1 MAYENLCM
9 YCFEDMDGKTTCPHC
24 GKDSRA
30 AVPQI
35 QMLPGSQ
42 VYHGRFLVGRALG
55 QDATGI
61 VYSAFDTK
69 KENRL
74 RIREYLPRDC
84 AERLNDGAVV
94 PVAGMEDQFE
104 AGLKKLRA
112 SVENVEDPRKR
123 HFFFEENGTG
133 YIAQRKSAS
142 AAAEQDREPE
152 EEAER
157 GGRGRVLLFAGI
169 AVAVLVVAAVLLI
182 TVFNGATTSGRD
194 ITQSPTLD
202 PSQVWIPVTTP
213 TPTPYV
219 APTFA
224 ALVDPELS
232 WMDYT
237 YDGDVEQEYQQAQRA
252 SATPTPTPLPI
263 VGSSGTQRYRLVNGD
278 SSRDEIRALQK
289 KLYELGWLEKSQ
301 VTGKYDAATRQAVRD
316 FQAYVNDHYKPR
328 EKLSVDG
335 AAGPK
340 TQQWLYEAG
349 ATRPTPKPTPKVTP
363 RPDDDTVDE
372 SSPATLVRRAQR
384 KLIALGLLPEGSAD
398 GSYGAST
405 VKAVRSFQKRVNEIA
420 GYDVLEV
427 TGKLDALSLAFLD
440 YYAEEWDSLRKAT
453 AEPTEKPKPTRK
465 PTPTPTTR
473 PVEVLEG
480 VINGKS
486 TKAEIRKV
494 QQLLVDI
501 GMLPGGG
508 ADGVYGSATIS
519 AVADFQ
525 QWVNDQR
532 GEETLPVNGEVD
544 QMTLLYLQY
553 CKDHGMMPYGT
564 PTPRPTQKP
573 TPKPTMKPT
582 PLPTEQPAALDVDI
596 ALDPDLDV
604 DPDVSGNQEIELDQE
619 PEGGAISVGPGSDRE
634 SIRYV
639 QEMLS
644 AVGAMDANGIDGVYG
659 KGTTRA
665 VRRFQQ
671 WVNSAQGAGT
681 VPEDGKVDDR
691 TRQAL
696 EYAYEQGL
704 NMRQAAEAPTAA
716 PTEAPVEEPA
726 GAPTAQPL
734 VPEEEPA
741 EEPEGEQEITV
752 DGDSDP
758 ESIRYIQQ
766 MLSATGL
773 LAEDDVNG
781 VYDEATTDAVRR
793 FQAWVNSARG
803 KAVLEVNGRM
813 DDLTRQALEYAF
825 EHKMKAEPEEAGA
838 DAEPETE
845 AALDAEVIEPEP
857 PEETPTPE
865 PVAEIGAIDIAFG
878 DELSTGEVIS
888 IREGKVNVRW
898 RAEGDVNSYAV
909 YVTDGSGMPI
919 VEQEGIQETGFT
931 IDTRRMNPG
940 EVYTL
945 RLGVLPQGGTENDI
959 LWQTARFMLPA
970 QKTPEVEQTPEPE
983 PEPEPQVGLVSAPE
997 IAIADEVAGNGPV
1010 VIEADSFELRWRA
1023 EGDVETYYVRIT
1035 DSNGSDI
1042 MEPQFT
1048 TRTSATL
1055 RTVNMEAGE
1064 VYTLSVGA
1072 VPVNG
1077 EREDMVISEAR
1088 FVRPEEATPE
1098 PTEVPTPAPQVATIG
1113 TPVVTIGGSAYQ
1125 KDGISYMTDSS
1136 IIISWNADGDVES
1149 YTIYVENEV
1158 GERQE
1163 LGTTTDT
1170 SRTVNAR
1177 SLPAGIYTIYVG
1189 AMPRGGGSGDVVW
1202 GTTHFAIPAPEAES
1216 TPEADAPQDGGELD
1230 PDEAGAQ
1237 TPAVVDGA
1245 TIGEINGESA
1255 PEIIQQLQMK
1265 LYSLGLLSTEGLEPG
1280 VLDAQ
1285 TLQAV
1290 AEFQQRMNEQ
1300 YAAGLEIVDPKDPA
1314 AVVDA
1319 VTVSAIFANQ

>member
-9 YCFEDMDGKTTCPHC
+9 YCFEDMNGQTVCPHC
-24 GKDSRA
+24 GQDSRA

-42 VYHGRFLVGRALG
+42 IYHCRFLVGRALG

-74 RIREYLPRDC
+74 RIREYMPRDC

-94 PVAGMEDQFE
+94 PVSGMEDRFE

-142 AAAEQDREPE
+142 AAAEHEREPE
-152 EEAER
+152 EEEER

-182 TVFNGATTSGRD
+182 TVFNGAVTTGRD

-213 TPTPYV
+213 TATPYV

-237 YDGDVEQEYQQAQRA
+237 YDGDVEQEYQQAERA
-252 SATPTPTPLPI
+252 AGTPVPTATPA
-263 VGSSGTQRYRLVNGD
+263 SGPVDAQRYRLVNGD
-278 SSRDEIRALQK
+278 SSREEIRALQK
-289 KLYELGWLEKSQ
+289 RLYELGWLEKSQ
-301 VTGKYDAATRQAVRD
+301 VTGKYDTATRQAVRD
-316 FQAYVNDHYKPR
+316 FQAYVNDRYKPR
-328 EKLSVDG
+328 EKLGVDG
-335 AAGPK
+335 MAGPK
-340 TQQWLYEAG
+340 TQQWLYEGDA
-349 ATRPTPKPTPKVTP
+349 AKPTAKPTPKVTP
-363 RPDDDTVDE
+363 RPDEGAVDE
-372 SSPATLVRRAQR
+372 SASASRVRRVQR
-384 KLIALGLLPEGSAD
+384 QLIELGLMPEGSDD
-398 GSYGAST
+398 GNYGPTT
-405 VKAVRSFQKRVNEIA
+405 VAAVRRFQKRVNELA

-427 TGKLDALSLAFLD
+427 TGKLDAQSLAFLD
-440 YYAEEWDSLRKAT
+440 YYAEEWQTLRKAT
-453 AEPTEKPKPTRK
+453 AEPTEEPEPTRR

-473 PVEVLEG
+473 PVEILEE
-480 VINGKS
+480 VINGESSKS
-486 TKAEIRKV
+486 DIRKV

-501 GMLPGGG
+501 GMLPGGSV
-508 ADGVYGSATIS
+508 DGVYGSATIS

-532 GEETLPVNGEVD
+532 KEDTLDVNGEVD
-544 QMTLLYLQY
+544 QLTLLYLQY

-564 PTPRPTQKP
+564 PTPKPTQKP
-573 TPKPTMKPT
+573 TPKPTMEPT
-582 PLPTEQPAALDVDI
+582 PEPTEAVLEQVLDIPEPDVD
-596 ALDPDLDV
+596 ADPDLAV
-604 DPDVSGNQEIELDQE
+604 DQEIELEQ
-619 PEGGAISVGPGSDRE
+619 PTEGGAISVGPRSDRE

-644 AVGAMDANGIDGVYG
+644 AVGAMNANGVDGVYG

-665 VRRFQQ
+665 VKRFQK
-671 WVNSAQGAGT
+671 WVNSVQGPGT

-696 EYAYEQGL
+696 ERAYEQGI
-704 NMRQAAEAPTAA
+704 NITGAVEQPTGEPIEEGVDEPIVM
-716 PTEAPVEEPA
+716 PTDQPLEPEELQVEEA
-726 GAPTAQPL
+726 EGA
-734 VPEEEPA
+734 E
-741 EEPEGEQEITV
+741 EITV

-758 ESIRYIQQ
+758 ESIRYIQE

-773 LAEDDVNG
+773 LSESDVNG
-781 VYDEATTDAVRR
+781 VYDEATADAVRR
-793 FQAWVNSARG
+793 FQEWVNSAGGRV
-803 KAVLEVNGRM
+803 VLDVSGRM

-825 EHKMKAEPEEAGA
+825 EHKLRSEPEAVEPEDGLEIEGET
-838 DAEPETE
+838 DAEP
-845 AALDAEVIEPEP
+845 LEPEIT
-857 PEETPTPE
+857 EGALE
-865 PVAEIGAIDIAFG
+865 PASAIGAIDIAFG
-878 DELSTGEVIS
+878 DELSDGSVIS
-888 IREGKVNVRW
+888 IPEGRIRVRW
-898 RAEGDVNSYAV
+898 RAEGDVDSYAV
-909 YVTDGSGMPI
+909 YVADGSGAAI
-919 VEQEGIQETGFT
+919 VEQAGIRDTGFT

-945 RLGVLPQGGTENDI
+945 RLGVLPRGGGEDDVV
-959 LWQTARFMLPA
+959 WQTARFMLPA
-970 QKTPEVEQTPEPE
+970 QAAPEAEETPEPE
-983 PEPEPQVGLVSAPE
+983 PEPTPEPEPQVGVVSAPE
-997 IAIADEVAGNGPV
+997 IAIAGIAANAGPV
-1010 VIEADSFELRWRA
+1010 AIEADSFELRWRA
-1023 EGDVETYYVRIT
+1023 DGEVENYYVRII
-1035 DSNGSDI
+1035 DSNGNDI

-1048 TRTSATL
+1048 TRTTVSL
-1055 RTVNMEAGE
+1055 RTVNMSVGE

-1077 EREDMVISEAR
+1077 SREDMVVSQAQ
-1088 FVRPEEATPE
+1088 FVRPEAATPE
-1098 PTEVPTPAPQVATIG
+1098 PTELPTPEPQVATVG
-1113 TPVVTIGGSAYQ
+1113 TPVVTVGGSAYQ

-1149 YTIYVENEV
+1149 YTVYVENEV

-1163 LGTTTDT
+1163 LGATTDT

-1189 AMPRGGGSGDVVW
+1189 ALPRGGDSGDMVW
-1202 GTTHFAIPAPEAES
+1202 GTTHFAIPAPESES
-1216 TPEADAPQDGGELD
+1216 APEEDAPMQDAVESEGK
-1230 PDEAGAQ
+1230 PV
-1237 TPAVVDGA
+1237 TPAAIDGA
-1245 TIGEINGESA
+1245 AIGAISSA
-1255 PEIIQQLQMK
+1255 SDPEIIQQLQMR
-1265 LYSLGLLSTEGLEPG
+1265 LYSLGLLSTDGLEPG
-1280 VLDAQ
+1280 VLDTQ

-1290 AEFQQRMNEQ
+1290 AEFQKRINDR
-1300 YAAGLEIVDPKDPA
+1300 YDAGLPVVDPADPA

-1319 VTVSAIFANQ
+1319 VTVSAIFAN